1 MDKML
6 VDNFGDVTITNDGRT
21 ILDEMDIQH
30 PAAKMMVEV
39 AKTQDKE
46 AGDGTTSSVIVA
58 GELLNRAEE
67 LIDKN
72 IHPTMIIE
80 GYRLASEKALK
91 ILDKIAITVDFKAKK
106 TTSKKS
112 QSPPWAA
119 KSSLNTKNTSP
130 I

>member
-72 IHPTMIIE
+72 IHPTVIIE
-80 GYRLASEKALK
+80 GYKLAAEKALET
-91 ILDKIAITVDFKAKK
+91 LDKIAIPVDL
-106 TTSKKS
+106 
-112 QSPPWAA
+112 
-119 KSSLNTKNTSP
+119 KSSRLPQKSRNHLHGQQNRR
-130 I
+130 